1 MATGAAAVVDA
12 PYVTA
17 PPKVQWRM
25 FTKWTPALDV
35 NQGASRRLVAHL
47 GRCLPP
53 ARGAVMRERCV
64 RLVLAALLL
73 TIPFVAEAQPAR
85 RPYRIGV
92 LNEAF
97 AATHPTV
104 EGLKAGLREEGLAEG
119 RHVTFDIRFTEG
131 DAQATR
137 AAAAALVKAG
147 IDLIVTS
154 QDGPTQAAKD
164 ATKTVPIVFTLVGDP
179 VVSGLV
185 TNLAEP
191 EANVTGVSSLQTE
204 LAAKRLEILK
214 TLVPSLQRVWL
225 IHYGGD
231 MTANKT
237 IARAREAAPRVK
249 VEVVPRAVLNPQELA
264 LALRELRPSDG
275 LLAPESASLDVPV
288 AVLDASLQS
297 RVPAVFTTALWVGH
311 GGLVSYG
318 PDYYAQG
325 IQAAGLVAKILRG
338 ARPSDV
344 PVEGADRIELAVN
357 LKTADLLG
365 VTVPRKI
372 MLRAE
377 TFRR

>member
-1 MATGAAAVVDA
+1 MGE
-12 PYVTA
+12 
-17 PPKVQWRM
+17 
-25 FTKWTPALDV
+25 
-35 NQGASRRLVAHL
+35 RR
-47 GRCLPP
+47 
-53 ARGAVMRERCV
+53 V
-64 RLVLAALLL
+64 RLALAALLL
-73 TIPFVAEAQPAR
+73 TVPFVAEAQPAR

-104 EGLKAGLREEGLAEG
+104 EGLKAGLREAGLAEG
-119 RHVTFDIRFTEG
+119 RDVSFDVRFTEG

-137 AAAAALVKAG
+137 AAAAALMKAG
-147 IDLIVTS
+147 VDLIVTS

-179 VVSGLV
+179 IAAGLV

-204 LAAKRLEILK
+204 LAGKRLEVLK
-214 TLVPSLQRVWL
+214 TLVPSLRRVWL

-231 MTANKT
+231 LTANKMVT
-237 IARAREAAPRVK
+237 KAREAAPRVK
-249 VEVVPRAVLNPQELA
+249 VEVVPRAVLNAQELA
-264 LALRELRPSDG
+264 QALGELRPGDA
-275 LLAPESASLDVPV
+275 LLAPEIATLDIPV
-288 AVLDASLQS
+288 AVLNASLKS
-297 RVPAVFTTALWVGH
+297 RTPAVFTTALWVGH

-325 IQAAGLVAKILRG
+325 VQAAGLVAKILRG

-357 LKTADLLG
+357 LKTAELLG
-365 VTVPRKI
+365 LTVPRKI

-377 TFRR
+377 MFRR

>member
-1 MATGAAAVVDA
+1 MGE
-12 PYVTA
+12 
-17 PPKVQWRM
+17 
-25 FTKWTPALDV
+25 
-35 NQGASRRLVAHL
+35 RR
-47 GRCLPP
+47 
-53 ARGAVMRERCV
+53 V
-64 RLVLAALLL
+64 RLVLAALLVIGPL
-73 TIPFVAEAQPAR
+73 VAEAQPTR

-92 LNEAF
+92 LTEAF

-104 EGLKAGLREEGLAEG
+104 EGLKAGLREAGLAEG
-119 RHVTFDIRFTEG
+119 RDVSFEIRFTEG
-131 DAQATR
+131 NAQATP

-147 IDLIVTS
+147 VDLIVTS

-179 VVSGLV
+179 VASGLV
-185 TNLAEP
+185 NNLAEP

-214 TLVPSLQRVWL
+214 TLVPSIRRVWL

-231 MTANKT
+231 LTANRM
-237 IARAREAAPRVK
+237 IVRARDAAPRVN
-249 VEVVPRAVLNPQELA
+249 VELVPRAVLNAQELA
-264 LALRELRPSDG
+264 LALRDVRPGDA
-275 LLAPESASLDVPV
+275 LLAPEIATLDIPV
-288 AVLDASLQS
+288 AILETSLKS

-325 IQAAGLVAKILRG
+325 VQAAGLVAKILHG

-365 VTVPRKI
+365 VTVPRKV